1 MSAPAAFRGC
11 CTSPVDRTI
20 SPADGYFDRVL
31 KCVPVEVASVY
42 VLLLSAA
49 STAFDGA
56 ALRWWTFLLFAG
68 GLVAVPTYAR
78 TVLGIRQ
85 GAQVLMTTAAFLV
98 IVAVTGGWFAT
109 LAWWNGYYPLLL
121 IVVFGVAVALLQF
134 GPPRPP
140 RPRRRAAPARAS
152 VAEPPTAPT
161 PVPDPVPVPPEPRG
175 PAAQPSAEEEDS
187 ALLRV
192 WRGVD
197 PPGSVRP

>member
-56 ALRWWTFLLFAG
+56 ALRWWTFLLFAF
-68 GLVAVPTYAR
+68 GLIAVPIYAR

-109 LAWWNGYYPLLL
+109 FSWWSGYYPLLL
-121 IVVFGVAVALLQF
+121 IVVFGVAVALLHF

-140 RPRRRAAPARAS
+140 RPRRRAAPAAP
-152 VAEPPTAPT
+152 VAESPTAPT
-161 PVPDPVPVPPEPRG
+161 SVPTSVPVPPEPRA
-175 PAAQPSAEEEDS
+175 PAEPSLEEDS